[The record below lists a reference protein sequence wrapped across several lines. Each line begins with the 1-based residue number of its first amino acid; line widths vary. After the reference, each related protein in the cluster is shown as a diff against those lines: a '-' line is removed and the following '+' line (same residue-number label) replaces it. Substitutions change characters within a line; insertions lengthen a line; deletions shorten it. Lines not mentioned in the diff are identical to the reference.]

1 MKKKHAPNCTYV
13 TETDPVPMCSCGAD
27 SPRPAEELLT
37 RWMASPLPCMA
48 TVIRFSSFAF
58 HHRESV
64 AEHCFYVMFLSWV
77 LAQHIQEMNNEPMC
91 CGEDTGVAI
100 DYTKLLEKGLFHD
113 LDESI
118 TGDIIRPF
126 KYSSEDLR
134 RELTLASVAAVED
147 QFASMPG
154 GGPTTMLTWQSAK
167 DDSIEGRIVDFAD
180 VWSVWLYLRR
190 EVDMGNRIAER
201 KIALVAQRVDETKWH
216 ELVQP
221 YADAMAFL
229 MRRGV

>member
-1 MKKKHAPNCTYV
+1 
-13 TETDPVPMCSCGAD
+13 
-27 SPRPAEELLT
+27 
-37 RWMASPLPCMA
+37 
-48 TVIRFSSFAF
+48 
-58 HHRESV
+58 
-64 AEHCFYVMFLSWV
+64 
-77 LAQHIQEMNNEPMC
+77 
-91 CGEDTGVAI
+91 
-100 DYTKLLEKGLFHD
+100 
-113 LDESI
+113 
-118 TGDIIRPF
+118 
-126 KYSSEDLR
+126 
-134 RELTLASVAAVED
+134 
-147 QFASMPG
+147 
-154 GGPTTMLTWQSAK
+154 MLTWQSAK